1 VNVWF
6 ALLLE
11 NHVHHET
18 AKAWW
23 NTDVSDAIVFSRFT
37 QLSLLRLLTTA
48 AAMNGK
54 PLSMRQAWSVYDQL
68 YQDDR
73 VALVTEPDEFE
84 PTLRKLSASRIASPK
99 VWADACMLAF
109 AERVPAKLVTFD
121 KALSNRGADCLVL
134 TNTPSD

>member
-11 NHVHHET
+11 NHVHHEV

-84 PTLRKLSASRIASPK
+84 PTLRKLSAARIASPK

-109 AERVPAKLVTFD
+109 AERVPA
-121 KALSNRGADCLVL
+121 N
-134 TNTPSD
+134 